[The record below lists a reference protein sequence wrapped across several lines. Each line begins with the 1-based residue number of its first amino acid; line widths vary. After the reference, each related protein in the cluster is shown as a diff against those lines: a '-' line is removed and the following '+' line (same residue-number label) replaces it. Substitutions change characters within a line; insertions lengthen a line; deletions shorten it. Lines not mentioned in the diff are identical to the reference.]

1 MKYTL
6 KFLLLAVI
14 PFFAVS
20 ALADDTNELA
30 LIPEPQ
36 KVQQLDGTFT
46 LTPQTAIYADRDS
59 RKTAELLAERL
70 RKSTCYPLKVHWK
83 MLSAVPQ
90 DAILLTTKK
99 ANAQLG
105 AEGYDLTVATNGV
118 VIRAPAQAGLF
129 YGGQTLLQLFPPEIF
144 STNLAKVP
152 IITLPLGLNQPKI
165 FYTNAAAVTWP
176 APCVQIEDWPRFQW
190 RGLMLDVSRHFSNKS
205 EVEALLDEMSLY
217 KLNRFH
223 WHLVDD
229 QGWRIQIKKYPKLT
243 EVGAWRDK
251 CDFEPP
257 DGKVHGQY
265 QWEKPSPDKF
275 GPDGRYGGFY
285 TQKDIREVVA
295 YAAARHIMIVPEIEM
310 PGHSLAALTAYPEY
324 CCPGIKLG
332 LSGNLRTRSGIYDPS
347 NEGIYPFLDNI
358 LAEVFQL
365 FPGPYVHVGG
375 DEVEKKY
382 WHNNPAC
389 QALMKREGLANEDEL
404 QTYFEKRMETF
415 IDAHHKTLIGWSE
428 ILKGGLGTNAVVM
441 DWIGGGK
448 QAAEASHDAI
458 MTTESYYYLDHYQST
473 NHVIEPH
480 CFGGYTPL
488 KAVYT
493 YNPIPDDLSPQDQ
506 SHILGV
512 QANLWAE
519 YVMSFPK
526 VQYMVFPREC
536 ALAETGWSAWDAH
549 NWDDFQRRIL
559 ADEKRLDELGV
570 NYRPGVSEPIDEA
583 KAHW

>member
-6 KFLLLAVI
+6 KLLLLSVI
-14 PFFAVS
+14 PFLAVT
-20 ALADDTNELA
+20 ALADTNELA

-36 KVQQLDGTFT
+36 KVQRLDGTFA
-46 LTPQTAIYADRDS
+46 LTSQTTIYADRAS
-59 RKTAELLAERL
+59 RKTAELLAQRL
-70 RKSTCYPLKVHWK
+70 RQSTGYPLKVHGK
-83 MLSAVPQ
+83 ALSTAPENG
-90 DAILLTTKK
+90 IWLTTKM
-99 ANAQLG
+99 ANSQLG
-105 AEGYDLTVATNGV
+105 AEGYDLTVSTNGV
-118 VIRAPAQAGLF
+118 VISAPTQAGLF
-129 YGGQTLLQLFPPEIF
+129 YGGQTLLQLLPPEIF
-144 STNLAKVP
+144 STN
-152 IITLPLGLNQPKI
+152 I
-165 FYTNAAAVTWP
+165 VTKNWT
-176 APCVQIEDWPRFQW
+176 AQCVQIEDWPRFQW
-190 RGLMLDVSRHFSNKS
+190 RGLMLDVSRHFYNKA
-205 EVEALLDEMSLY
+205 EIEALLDEMSLY

-229 QGWRIQIKKYPKLT
+229 QGWRIQIKKYPLLT
-243 EVGAWRDK
+243 QVGAWRNK

-257 DGKVHGQY
+257 DGQVHAHPD
-265 QWEKPSPDKF
+265 WAKPAPDKF
-275 GPDGRYGGFY
+275 APDGRYGGFY

-324 CCPGIKLG
+324 CCPGITLG

-347 NEGIYPFLDNI
+347 NEGIYVFLDNI
-358 LAEVFQL
+358 LSEVFKL

-389 QALMKREGLANEDEL
+389 QALMKKEGLANEDEL
-404 QTYFEKRMETF
+404 QSYFEKRMETF
-415 IDAHHKTLIGWSE
+415 IDSHHKIFIGWSE

-448 QAAEASHDAI
+448 QAAEAGHDAI

-473 NHVIEPH
+473 NNLTEPPTI
-480 CFGGYTPL
+480 GGYTPL
-488 KAVYT
+488 KAIYT
-493 YNPIPDDLSPQDQ
+493 YNPIPDDLSPQSQ
-506 SHILGV
+506 AHILGV
-512 QANLWAE
+512 QANLWTE
-519 YVMSFPK
+519 YVMSFAH

-536 ALAETGWSAWDAH
+536 ALAETGWSSRDTH

-559 ADEKRLDELGV
+559 LDEKRLDELGV

>member
-1 MKYTL
+1 MKKIL
-6 KFLLLAVI
+6 KSLLVVII
-14 PFFAVS
+14 PFLAATAF
-20 ALADDTNELA
+20 ADDTNGLA
-30 LIPEPQ
+30 IIPQPQ
-36 KVQQLDGTFT
+36 KVQQLDGTFI
-46 LTPQTAIYADRDS
+46 LTPHTGIYADRPS
-59 RKTAELLAERL
+59 RKTAALLAERL
-70 RKSTCYPLKVHWK
+70 RQSTGYPLKVHWE
-83 MLSAVPQ
+83 MSSSVPEGS
-90 DAILLTTKK
+90 ILLTTKK

-105 AEGYDLTVATNGV
+105 AEGYDLSVTTNGV
-118 VIRAPAQAGLF
+118 VIRAPTQAGLF
-129 YGGQTLLQLFPPEIF
+129 YGSQTLLQLLPPEIF
-144 STNLAKVP
+144 FTNV
-152 IITLPLGLNQPKI
+152 ITENW
-165 FYTNAAAVTWP
+165 T
-176 APCVQIEDWPRFQW
+176 APCAQIEDWPRFQW
-190 RGLMLDVSRHFSNKS
+190 RGLMLDCSRHFWNKS

-257 DGKVHGQY
+257 DGKVHAQY
-265 QWEKPSPDKF
+265 SWEKPEADKF

-310 PGHSLAALTAYPEY
+310 PGHSLAALTAYPQY
-324 CCPGIKLG
+324 CVPGIKLG

-347 NEGIYPFLDNI
+347 NEAIYPFLDNI

-382 WHNNPAC
+382 WEKDPAC
-389 QALMKREGLANEDEL
+389 QALMQREGLANADEL
-404 QTYFEKRMETF
+404 QSYFEKRMETF

-448 QAAEASHDAI
+448 QAAEAGHDAI
-458 MTTESYYYLDHYQST
+458 MTTESRYYLDHYQST
-473 NHVIEPH
+473 NYVTEPH

-493 YNPIPDDLSPQDQ
+493 YNPMPDDLTPQEQ
-506 SHILGV
+506 SRILGV
-512 QANLWAE
+512 QANLWCE

-536 ALAETGWSAWDAH
+536 ALAETGWSSWDAH

-559 ADEKRLDELGV
+559 TNEKRLGELGV
-570 NYRPGVSEPIDEA
+570 NYRPGVSEPIITGNVG
-583 KAHW
+583 W